1 MRIRQFR
8 VSGGRSLSLGD
19 DRRMVRGMRL
29 KIWLFAAVLTA
40 ACGSSSKTIRTP
52 LKSDDSTRAV
62 ITRGAAAMGCEAGGH
77 DELLGIM
84 IDCPDGGRIVFGRD
98 SGENIREE
106 KEGEPYPIEVHCYRS
121 LADKC
126 QATIDRIMA
135 EGKK

>member
-1 MRIRQFR
+1 
-8 VSGGRSLSLGD
+8 
-19 DRRMVRGMRL
+19 MVRYMSS
-29 KIWLFAAVLTA
+29 KTWLLAVVLAA

-62 ITRGAAAMGCEAGGH
+62 IARGAAALGCEAAGH

-98 SGENIREE
+98 SGENMREE

-126 QATIDRIMA
+126 QETIDRIMA